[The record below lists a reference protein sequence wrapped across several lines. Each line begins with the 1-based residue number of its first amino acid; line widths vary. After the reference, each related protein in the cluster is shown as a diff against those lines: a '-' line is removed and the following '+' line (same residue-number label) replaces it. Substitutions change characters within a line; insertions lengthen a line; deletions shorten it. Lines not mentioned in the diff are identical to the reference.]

1 MTTKKSKKVAIK
13 KGNAAMTIT
22 GLAAA
27 IIILSFVMLMF
38 AMLFSNT
45 QPLKTGLMI
54 TDIIMAV
61 IIIVM
66 QVKFRREIKLA
77 MKEM

>member
-13 KGNAAMTIT
+13 RGNFAITIT
-22 GLAAA
+22 GLATA